1 MAKITF
7 AQEQKRRLFS
17 ARETVTILR
26 VRLSLISR
34 PGGVSAAAVM
44 RALYAGEEGE
54 RLIERIRA
62 SLKGYYLFALNHHIL
77 WINKKNHLPCI
88 YFSNIGKRI

>member
-44 RALYAGEEGE
+44 RALYSEEEEE
-54 RLIERIRA
+54 RLIERI
-62 SLKGYYLFALNHHIL
+62 YLFALNHHIL

>member
-44 RALYAGEEGE
+44 RALYAEGE

-77 WINKKNHLPCI
+77 WINKNHLPCI

>member
-44 RALYAGEEGE
+44 RALYSEEEEE
-54 RLIERIRA
+54 RLIERIR
-62 SLKGYYLFALNHHIL
+62 LKGYYLFALNHHIL

-88 YFSNIGKRI
+88 YF